1 MHENMCEARRPRTP
15 ASQAPML
22 RMEGRV
28 LGTGDVPVVFHLPL
42 PPVAGAGARAVHAV
56 ERRAKKAYFAVL
68 DAMRT
73 GIVDADRSAQLAR
86 LAGEVRTGRSEN
98 TASEALDQLVW
109 LMGAIA
115 AGVIGAPLLPKLS
128 EPLVALVV
136 GVTVTSASASALA
149 PRSAEALA
157 EVLRWPL
164 EWLQTRGVI
173 VTQGLEVRCTLQS

>member
-1 MHENMCEARRPRTP
+1 MHDAMREARRPRTP
-15 ASQAPML
+15 VSQAPML

-28 LGTGDVPVVFHLPL
+28 QGTGDTPVVFHLPL
-42 PPVAGAGARAVHAV
+42 PPVAGAGARAVHAI

-73 GIVDADRSAQLAR
+73 GVVDADRSAQLAR
-86 LAGEVRTGRSEN
+86 LAGEVRTGRSAN

-115 AGVIGAPLLPKLS
+115 AGVVGAPLLPKLS
-128 EPLVALVV
+128 EPLAALVV
-136 GVTVTSASASALA
+136 GVTSASASALA

-173 VTQGLEVRCTLQS
+173 VSQGLEVRCTLQS